1 MRPIDSPIFRR
12 ANGIPD
18 PKPTVTT
25 KGTSVHAHAEKTKSG
40 SKSVSKK
47 SKNDLPNVPSPTGPK
62 ISRSTSFGTSGS
74 TGSASVHGKGPGGT
88 DLSASV
94 KGPSFSVDGSASGSI
109 SASGV
114 DAKVDVDLSGT
125 AVSAEAEGKKT
136 VNFEIAGEKY
146 SVKLDLKAMGEI
158 GADAHLHLDVHL
170 GTGGIKV
177 SASAEGFAGAKASL
191 TGSIELDHGSDELAS
206 GSVTVGAEAG
216 VAGSAH
222 ADVGFSGGKV
232 SFDVGAEATAGVGL
246 SVDVKGDV
254 NVPNVLKAVV
264 DTGESAIKEGIKD
277 VAEDGAK
284 LVENGVKGLNDLANK
299 GVDEAKQL
307 AKDFGNDLEDLA
319 KEGYD
324 EAKDILNDVGSTLEH
339 VGGTVLHDLDSAV
352 HAGGKFNPLN
362 W

>member
-1 MRPIDSPIFRR
+1 MRPLDNPIFRR

-18 PKPTVTT
+18 PKPTVERH
-25 KGTSVHAHAEKTKSG
+25 GTSVHAHVEKTKSG
-40 SKSVSKK
+40 KASVSKK
-47 SKNDLPNVPSPTGPK
+47 SKNDLPEVPSPTGPK
-62 ISRSTSFGTSGS
+62 ISRSTEFGTSGS
-74 TGSASVHGKGPGGT
+74 TGSASVSGKGPGGT

-94 KGPSFSVDGSASGSI
+94 QGPSFSVDGSASGSI

-136 VNFEIAGEKY
+136 VNFTIAGEKY

-170 GTGGIKV
+170 GTGGVKV

-191 TGSIELDHGSDELAS
+191 TGSIELDHGDDELAS

-264 DTGESAIKEGIKD
+264 DTGEAAIKN
-277 VAEDGAK
+277 GAK
-284 LVENGVKGLNDLANK
+284 ELVHDGEQLVKDGVGELKNLADK
-299 GVDEAKQL
+299 GVDEAKEI
-307 AKDFGNDLEDLA
+307 AKDVGHDLENLA

-324 EAKDILNDVGSTLEH
+324 EAKDLIQDVGGTLEH
-339 VGGTVLHDLDSAV
+339 VGGEVLDGLDKAV

>member
-25 KGTSVHAHAEKTKSG
+25 KGTSVHVHAEKTKSG

-62 ISRSTSFGTSGS
+62 ISRSTEFGTSGS
-74 TGSASVHGKGPGGT
+74 TGSASVHGTGPGGT

-109 SASGV
+109 STSGV

-136 VNFEIAGEKY
+136 VNFTIAGEQY

-246 SVDVKGDV
+246 SLDVKGDV
-254 NVPNVLKAVV
+254 NVPNVLKAIV
-264 DTGESAIKEGIKD
+264 DTGEAAIKEGIKD
-277 VAEDGAK
+277 GVK
-284 LVENGVKGLNDLANK
+284 LVENGVGELKDLAGK
-299 GVDEAKQL
+299 GVDEAEQL

-319 KEGYD
+319 KQGYD
-324 EAKDILNDVGSTLEH
+324 EAKDIIQD
-339 VGGTVLHDLDSAV
+339 VGGTLEDIGGDVLDGLDSAI
-352 HAGGKFNPLN
+352 HAGGNFNPLN